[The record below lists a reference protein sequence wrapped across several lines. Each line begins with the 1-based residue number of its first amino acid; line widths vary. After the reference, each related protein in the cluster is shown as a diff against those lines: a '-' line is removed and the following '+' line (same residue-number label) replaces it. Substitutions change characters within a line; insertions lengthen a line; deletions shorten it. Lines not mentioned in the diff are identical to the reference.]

1 LDVTSSD
8 LVLRLAK
15 PALFYQR
22 RYVFSTHSY
31 KLFGTTG
38 IARGIRMTK
47 TAAVAVTMP
56 LLLQINPTHA

>member
-1 LDVTSSD
+1 
-8 LVLRLAK
+8 LRLAK

-38 IARGIRMTK
+38 IARGIRMTRK
-47 TAAVAVTMP
+47 DVTEIYSVTSFIFIDDKIFIM
-56 LLLQINPTHA
+56 